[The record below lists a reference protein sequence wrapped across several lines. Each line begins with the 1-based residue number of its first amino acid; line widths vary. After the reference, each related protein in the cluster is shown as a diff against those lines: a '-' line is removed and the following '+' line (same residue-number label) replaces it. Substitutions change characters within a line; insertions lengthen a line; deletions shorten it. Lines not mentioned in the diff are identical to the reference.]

1 MRTTTAIAALLG
13 ALLGSAGAG
22 AQELGRLFFTP
33 EQRAALDA
41 RRKARV
47 PDKPAA
53 APQAESPVTRV
64 NGAVQRSGGR
74 STVWVNGEA
83 IPEGAAPGT
92 AQPAPSRTGPG
103 RVTLPAGEGAQRDLR
118 ESGNAFYSV
127 KRCQI
132 NRTGTA
138 ATGATIVP
146 RLRANCEIDLIT
158 IIDRAAKA

>member
-1 MRTTTAIAALLG
+1 MRAAVSLAVLLAALLG
-13 ALLGSAGAG
+13 GAAAR

-53 APQAESPVTRV
+53 APQVESPITRV

-83 IPEGAAPGT
+83 IPEGAPTGAP
-92 AQPAPSRTGPG
+92 QPAPASPG
-103 RVTLPAGEGAQRDLR
+103 RVSLPAGDNAQRYDLR
-118 ESGNAFYSV
+118 VGESLDRGSGEV
-127 KRCQI
+127 RDVI
-132 NRTGTA
+132 GD
-138 ATGATIVP
+138 G
-146 RLRANCEIDLIT
+146 EI
-158 IIDRAAKA
+158 RVGPQPPAAKKK